1 MREMRAIA
9 FVTRLL
15 DEGSLDGKRYAKMLI
30 HSIRNDAEM
39 AQHSAASKFNA
50 DWDFL
55 CHLKDQGR
63 IAAGAWLAESYGKVG
78 NESSIDLA
86 ATFL

>member
-1 MREMRAIA
+1 
-9 FVTRLL
+9 
-15 DEGSLDGKRYAKMLI
+15 
-30 HSIRNDAEM
+30 M

-63 IAAGAWLAESYGKVG
+63 IAAGAWLEQDFDKVG
-78 NESSIDLA
+78 RQSSIDIVE
-86 ATFL
+86 TFM